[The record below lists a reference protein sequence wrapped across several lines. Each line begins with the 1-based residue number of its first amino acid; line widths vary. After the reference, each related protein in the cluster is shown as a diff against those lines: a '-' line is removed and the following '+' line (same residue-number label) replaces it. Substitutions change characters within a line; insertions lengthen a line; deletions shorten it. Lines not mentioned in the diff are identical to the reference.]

1 MWKLM
6 SKEKGQK
13 LSCKVIPKSMR
24 QNPNTKSRRELGEM
38 RILQR
43 HVMVVV
49 VQCMV
54 VSNREKESAQGGGR
68 NVLDES
74 LRQEQLSCNA
84 LWVLFDV
91 R

>member
-1 MWKLM
+1 MRGVNGQA
-6 SKEKGQK
+6 KERKNLLK
-13 LSCKVIPKSMR
+13 K
-24 QNPNTKSRRELGEM
+24 
-38 RILQR
+38 
-43 HVMVVV
+43 
-49 VQCMV
+49 
-54 VSNREKESAQGGGR
+54 GGR